1 MYGSPWWAPAFTLRV
16 DTGTVAPYD
25 VSNPALASPPRNIG
39 ARFMADIPI
48 PAIET
53 STKKARFRSEWGVP
67 KLLLSPSLLLIL
79 IFVYGFI
86 GMSLW
91 VSISNWRSSTVDLSL
106 SDPIMGVYDRLFSMT
121 RFQIDL
127 RNTLVFTILF
137 LLASVL
143 VGLVLALLLDQRVF
157 GRSLFRNVFLFPY
170 ALSFIVTGTSW
181 RWLFTPES
189 GINLLVDSLGI
200 NSLLNALGLPDFSPA
215 WLTTAEVVGDLGAW
229 IPFLDGI
236 KAQLGIPLAMIPVII
251 AATWQLS
258 GFAMAMYLAGLGT
271 ISHDIREAAQL
282 DGASSWRIYR
292 DIIIPLLRP
301 ITISIL
307 IILGHVSLK
316 IFDLIFAMSGSGPGF
331 ATDVPGIFVYEQTFR
346 ATRYNLGAA
355 ASIIMLLL
363 VSIVIVPYLARTL
376 KEL

>member
-1 MYGSPWWAPAFTLRV
+1 
-16 DTGTVAPYD
+16 
-25 VSNPALASPPRNIG
+25 
-39 ARFMADIPI
+39 MADIPI
-48 PAIET
+48 PAVET
-53 STKKARFRSEWGVP
+53 STKKARFRSELSVP
-67 KLLLSPSLLLIL
+67 RLLLSPSLLLIL

-86 GMSLW
+86 GMTIW
-91 VSISNWRSSTVDLSL
+91 VSISNWRSSSVDLTL

-157 GRSLFRNVFLFPY
+157 GRSIFRNIFLFPY

-181 RWLFTPES
+181 RWLFAPES
-189 GINLLVDSLGI
+189 GINLLVENLGI
-200 NSLLNALGLPDFSPA
+200 NWLLNAVGLPDFSPA
-215 WLTTAEVVGDLGAW
+215 WLTTAEVVGDLGTW

-236 KAQLGIPLAMIPVII
+236 KAQVGIPLAMIPVII